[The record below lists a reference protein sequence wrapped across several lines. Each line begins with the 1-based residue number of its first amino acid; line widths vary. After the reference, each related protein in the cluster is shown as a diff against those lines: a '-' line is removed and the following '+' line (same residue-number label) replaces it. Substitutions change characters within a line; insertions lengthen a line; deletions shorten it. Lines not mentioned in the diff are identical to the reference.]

1 MSVAERPQ
9 SRVLVVPHQIPPE
22 ARRTKKNAAS
32 DQVRSFAAKRA
43 PSAETP
49 SVRYSA
55 TLTGSASMRTTLSR
69 NLCCYRLALS
79 QRQHETVLRQGCKCR
94 CERPRA
100 GCTISQARHKPA
112 FPRAHH
118 RCLYSATVVLQKRR
132 GRSRQ
137 SSPPVHRQTKCWPAS
152 RLDESDPSGE
162 LRVVLLRSGCRGRA
176 PDVRAAGPA
185 IL

>member
-55 TLTGSASMRTTLSR
+55 TLTGSASMSTTLSR
-69 NLCCYRLALS
+69 NLCCFRLALS
-79 QRQHETVLRQGCKCR
+79 QRQHETALRQGCKCR
-94 CERPRA
+94 CERPPV

-112 FPRAHH
+112 FPRSLD
-118 RCLYSATVVLQKRR
+118 RSLYSAAVALQRRR

-137 SSPPVHRQTKCWPAS
+137 SSPPVHRQTECWPAS
-152 RLDESDPSGE
+152 RLDESTPSGE
-162 LRVVLLRSGCRGRA
+162 PRVVLSRSGCQCRA
-176 PDVRAAGPA
+176 PGVLAAGPA
-185 IL
+185 IP